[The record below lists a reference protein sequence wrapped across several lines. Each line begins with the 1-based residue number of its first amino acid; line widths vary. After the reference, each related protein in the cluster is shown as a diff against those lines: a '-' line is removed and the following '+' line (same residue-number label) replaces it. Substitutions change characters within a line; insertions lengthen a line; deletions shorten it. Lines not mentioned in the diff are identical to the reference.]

1 MATHSIKTVWRED
14 NIFDTDIDGHTV
26 TLDMPGDDTHVTEG
40 PGPKKLQLVAAS
52 TCSGLDIVAM
62 AKKMRID
69 LKSFDVRIDAE
80 VAEEHP
86 KQYTSMKVI
95 YEFEGDELP
104 KDKLE
109 RACQL
114 SFDKYCGV
122 LALYKKAIPVSY
134 EIVVKEV

>member
-1 MATHSIKTVWRED
+1 
-14 NIFDTDIDGHTV
+14 
-26 TLDMPGDDTHVTEG
+26 
-40 PGPKKLQLVAAS
+40 
-52 TCSGLDIVAM
+52 
-62 AKKMRID
+62 MRID

-95 YEFEGDELP
+95 YEFEGNELP

-134 EIVVKEV
+134 EIVVKEA